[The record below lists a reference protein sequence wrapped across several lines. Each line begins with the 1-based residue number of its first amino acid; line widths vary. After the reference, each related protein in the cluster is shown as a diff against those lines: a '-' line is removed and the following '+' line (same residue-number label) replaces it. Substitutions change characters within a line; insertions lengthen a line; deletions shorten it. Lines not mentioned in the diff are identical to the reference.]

1 MIGNNSVVKL
11 EGLGKVYKRGSE
23 EIHAL
28 KDVNFSLPQGAFV
41 SILGPS
47 GSGKTTLLNIIGCLD
62 RPSRGTVEIDGEDI
76 GGLDEKGL
84 VRIRREKIGF
94 VFQQFYLL
102 PGMNV
107 RENIALPL
115 LFSKKKVSDKYIEN
129 IIDLVGL
136 TGRGKHKPNQLSGGE
151 MQRVAIARALVNE
164 PSIILADEPT
174 GNLDLRNREII
185 LELFSSLN
193 QRGFTIIVVTHEIKV
208 AEKTGTAFAMSDGAL
223 SAVNDIADYFC
234 NLAGLRVMHI

>member
-1 MIGNNSVVKL
+1 MIENNSVVKL

-129 IIDLVGL
+129 IIDMVGL

-151 MQRVAIARALVNE
+151 MQRVAIAQ
-164 PSIILADEPT
+164 ST
-174 GNLDLRNREII
+174 GE
-185 LELFSSLN
+185 
-193 QRGFTIIVVTHEIKV
+193 
-208 AEKTGTAFAMSDGAL
+208 
-223 SAVNDIADYFC
+223 
-234 NLAGLRVMHI
+234 

>member
-1 MIGNNSVVKL
+1 MGNNSVVKL
-11 EGLGKVYKRGSE
+11 EGIEKVYKRGSE

-28 KDVNFSLPQGAFV
+28 KDVNFSLPKGAFV
-41 SILGPS
+41 SIMGPS

-62 RPSRGTVEIDGEDI
+62 RPSRGAVLIDGEDI

-102 PGMNV
+102 AGMNV
-107 RENIALPL
+107 KENIALPL

-129 IIDLVGL
+129 IIEMVGL
-136 TGRGKHKPNQLSGGE
+136 AGRGKHKPNQLSGGE

-174 GNLDLRNREII
+174 GNLDLKNREII
-185 LELFSSLN
+185 LDLFGSLN

-208 AEKTGTAFAMSDGAL
+208 AEKTGTAFAMSDGSL
-223 SAVNDIADYFC
+223 TAVDDIDDYFC
-234 NLAGLRVMHI
+234 NLAIARVR

>member
-1 MIGNNSVVKL
+1 MIENNSIVKL
-11 EGLGKVYKRGSE
+11 EAVEKIYKRGSE

-28 KDVNFSLPQGAFV
+28 KEVNFSLPKGAFV

-62 RPSRGTVEIDGEDI
+62 RPSRGTVKIDGEDI
-76 GGLDEKGL
+76 GGLDEKAL
-84 VRIRREKIGF
+84 VIIRREKIGF

-102 PGMNV
+102 PGMSV

-115 LFSKKKVSDKYIEN
+115 IFSKKKVSDKYIDN
-129 IIDLVGL
+129 IIDMVGL
-136 TGRGKHKPNQLSGGE
+136 AGRGKHKPNQLSGGE

-185 LELFSSLN
+185 LDLFGSLN
-193 QRGFTIIVVTHEIKV
+193 KQGFTIIVVTHEIKV
-208 AEKTGTAFAMSDGAL
+208 AEKTGTAFAMSDGSL
-223 SAVNDIADYFC
+223 SAVDDIGDYFC
-234 NLAGLRVMHI
+234 NLAASRVM

>member
-1 MIGNNSVVKL
+1 MIENHPVVQL
-11 EGLGKVYKRGSE
+11 EGIGKIYKRGSE

-28 KDVNFSLPQGAFV
+28 REVNFSLPKGAFV

-62 RPSRGTVEIDGEDI
+62 KPSMGTAKIDGEDI
-76 GGLDEKGL
+76 GGLDEKAL

-102 PGMNV
+102 PGMSV

-115 LFSKKKVSDKYIEN
+115 IFSKKKVSDKYIEA
-129 IIDLVGL
+129 IIAMVGL
-136 TGRGKHKPNQLSGGE
+136 AGRGKHKPNQLSGGE

-193 QRGFTIIVVTHEIKV
+193 QQGFTIIVVTHEIMV
-208 AEKTGTAFAMSDGAL
+208 AEKTGTAFAMSDGTL

-234 NLAGLRVMHI
+234 NLAVSRLR